1 MRWTMAPL
9 GSNNTKDKIINAA
22 ERLFADA
29 GFSGT
34 SLRQLTSLANV
45 NLAAVNYHFG
55 TKENLINEVFRRRL
69 DILHGMRQERL
80 DALFKQHADSAPPLR
95 EILKAF
101 IYPALRMSAPGE
113 DGQSAFVKV
122 LARAYVEYRDEL
134 RSLLSSRYGDLNRR
148 FFKAIAASLPLVS
161 EQQLYWR
168 IDFMIGALTYAMADF
183 GVKKRSG
190 GMSDED
196 YWTKTVE
203 ELVLFAE
210 AGLRQ
215 APEPAKPG

>member
-1 MRWTMAPL
+1 MGT
-9 GSNNTKDKIINAA
+9 SDTKDRIIEAA
-22 ERLFADA
+22 ERLFAEE

-34 SLRQLTSLANV
+34 SLRQLTRLAGV

-69 DILHGMRQERL
+69 DILHAMRQQQL
-80 DALFKQHADSAPPLR
+80 DELFSQYAGETPSLR
-95 EILKAF
+95 EVLKAF
-101 IYPALRMSAPGE
+101 IYPALCISAPGE

-134 RSLLSSRYGDLNRR
+134 RGLLSTRYGELNRR
-148 FFKAIAASLPLVS
+148 FFQAIAANLPMVP
-161 EQQLYWR
+161 EQQLLWR

-190 GMSDED
+190 EMSEAD
-196 YWTKTVE
+196 YWSKTVD
-203 ELVLFAE
+203 ELVLFAQ
-210 AGLRQ
+210 AGLTQ
-215 APEPAKPG
+215 PSEPVKSLS